1 MADFDAIFKVYDIRG
16 TVPDQIDAGAA
27 PVGADI
33 RLGEI
38 EAMVR
43 ADPDPAPVSATG
55 RRTRRDL
62 LAECMAQVRSFVDTT
77 ALRPLQVVRGH
88 RQRHRRL
95 DGVGC
100 SMFSKMGFVDDSKRD
115 EAAYE

>member
-1 MADFDAIFKVYDIRG
+1 MVDFDAIFKAYDIRG

-43 ADPDPAPVSATG
+43 ADPAPATG
-55 RRTRRDL
+55 RQTRRDL
-62 LAECMAQVRSFVDTT
+62 LAEYMAQVRSFVDTT
-77 ALRPLQVVRGH
+77 ALRPLQVVVDAA
-88 RQRHRRL
+88 
-95 DGVGC
+95 DGIGGLMASAVRC
-100 SMFSKMGFVDDSKRD
+100 SLRWVCR
-115 EAAYE
+115 

>member
-1 MADFDAIFKVYDIRG
+1 MADFDAIFKAYDIRG

-55 RRTRRDL
+55 RRTRRDM

-77 ALRPLQVVRGH
+77 ALRPLQVVVDTANGISGLMASAVR
-88 RQRHRRL
+88 
-95 DGVGC
+95 C
-100 SMFSKMGFVDDSKRD
+100 SLRWVCR
-115 EAAYE
+115 

>member
-1 MADFDAIFKVYDIRG
+1 MVDFDAIFKAYDIRG

-43 ADPDPAPVSATG
+43 ADPHPAPAPATG

-62 LAECMAQVRSFVDTT
+62 LAEYMAQVRSFVDTT
-77 ALRPLQVVRGH
+77 ALRPLQVVVDAA
-88 RQRHRRL
+88 
-95 DGVGC
+95 DGIGGLMSSAVRC
-100 SMFSKMGFVDDSKRD
+100 SLRWVCR
-115 EAAYE
+115 